1 MFAKVFF
8 YFFLSPFI
16 PRRTFR
22 HFLSEENKKQIV
34 LISIVCGIL
43 LVFVV
48 FIISTSAL
56 DYQDINSRLA
66 NLAGFLL
73 GLLFR
78 NLWFVYLIVLLVN
91 KLKLAHINWP
101 ESLAIVSFALLPI
114 AIGQILKP
122 IDSQWATI
130 IRLCFTIWNALIIVL
145 GLSVLKQINIWK
157 ALFLVTGISL
167 TLAVINS
174 AFFGKK
180 I

>member
-22 HFLSEENKKQIV
+22 YFFSEENKKQIG
-34 LISIVCGIL
+34 LISFVCGIL

-73 GLLFR
+73 GLIFR

-114 AIGQILKP
+114 A
-122 IDSQWATI
+122 